1 MPHFFHSAALPDHQT
16 RTVLKTQSHKGEG
29 SNELHFEDQAGEE
42 VVYFHAQKDMQ
53 QLIENDL
60 SLHVLGNQHWNI
72 TNDRFTQITGNDHQ
86 TLEADSLVGI
96 TKDSMLAVKA
106 SHHQKVAKKQ
116 LMKVGSEVHL
126 KSKGELVLDA
136 GSEITLS
143 AGGSFLKVDP
153 AGVHLVGAKVNL
165 NSGGGAGS
173 GSQCKVKKP
182 EVALTLDEAI
192 CPETGEIIK
201 QAATLEAVESE
212 EVVFEY
218 EAVELEQSQGTM
230 SEGAGGSSENGGAA
244 GAAGASNESEKE
256 TNESAAGEGTDDVY
270 LVFSDKRTN
279 VEEFAEEVYLSK
291 EPEIIEHVLN
301 TNPHLKQSFSQIL
314 AGMPVV
320 VSPWKYTHEDEAD
333 AIEQADEL
341 MTEYLK
347 LNEEQRTWFAEHH
360 ESATNA
366 ILMMATSGLETSLG
380 ESGSDELT
388 EWNLGHMLAGTGAV
402 IAGAQV
408 QGNRIQQKMESFA
421 KYSREVS
428 ERTKGLSGQAL
439 YSNQDYKNWRKDA
452 NRFKGEMKALMSQV
466 GQPGYVKNIQ
476 VKNINRYLNI
486 DKRQLYRAK
495 NFSQSLAGINMSG
508 LYKEAMK
515 FSSQLGKVGWAVT
528 ISALYGNGIDLYQQC
543 NMNGWLTEAC
553 ARATTKNVISGVV
566 NVGSGWL
573 IGTAL
578 AFAPV
583 TGGLSIA
590 IVGAGSLAWGLEGG
604 DISNQFGDKIEEL
617 IFD

>member
-1 MPHFFHSAALPDHQT
+1 M
-16 RTVLKTQSHKGEG
+16 
-29 SNELHFEDQAGEE
+29 
-42 VVYFHAQKDMQ
+42 
-53 QLIENDL
+53 
-60 SLHVLGNQHWNI
+60 
-72 TNDRFTQITGNDHQ
+72 
-86 TLEADSLVGI
+86 
-96 TKDSMLAVKA
+96 
-106 SHHQKVAKKQ
+106 
-116 LMKVGSEVHL
+116 
-126 KSKGELVLDA
+126 
-136 GSEITLS
+136 
-143 AGGSFLKVDP
+143 
-153 AGVHLVGAKVNL
+153 
-165 NSGGGAGS
+165 
-173 GSQCKVKKP
+173 KKP
-182 EVALTLDEAI
+182 LIATTLDEAI

-201 QAATLEAVESE
+201 QAATLEAAEGD

-218 EAVELEQSQGTM
+218 EAVEIEQSQGAM
-230 SEGAGGSSENGGAA
+230 SEGAGGANAQSNDGTGAGGSSENRGAAAA
-244 GAAGASNESEKE
+244 GANATSANES
-256 TNESAAGEGTDDVY
+256 NESAAGEGTDDVY

-314 AGMPVV
+314 PGMPVI

-333 AIEQADEL
+333 TIEQADEL

-366 ILMMATSGLETSLG
+366 ILMMATSGLEMSLG

-439 YSNQDYKNWRKDA
+439 YSNEVYKDWRKDA

-515 FSSQLGKVGWAVT
+515 FSSQLGKVGWGVT
-528 ISALYGNGIDLYQQC
+528 LLGLYSNAADIYEQC
-543 NMNGWLTEAC
+543 TADSEFNEAC
-553 ARATTKNVISGVV
+553 KRATTKNGVSMFT
-566 NVGSGWL
+566 NVVVGWAIGAGIGL
-573 IGTAL
+573 I
-578 AFAPV
+578 PV
-583 TGGLSIA
+583 TGGLSIVL
-590 IVGAGSLAWGLEGG
+590 VGAGTLAWGLNGG
-604 DISNQFGDKIEEL
+604 DISNDLGDWAEEM
-617 IFD
+617 IFE